1 MKGSYLTYEI
11 YPLQLFSMNKVDC
24 FRMLQ
29 MNGPSFENTKIETA
43 LPQIAET
50 VSSLIVGKKS
60 GVLLSIRKLCA
71 S

>member
-1 MKGSYLTYEI
+1 
-11 YPLQLFSMNKVDC
+11 
-24 FRMLQ
+24 